1 MSTEETMDQNLE
13 AMLGAE
19 AAAATNPIQTSIKGL
34 SKEQRAVLKD
44 MVDRTIEEQDGG
56 GPDVVARRYLVAE
69 SQLNAELVHAFDQRY
84 SSPQALRQ
92 ANKVIGKAL
101 DHMVAAARREPDANA
116 TEDRLAVAQAVRVTS
131 TKIPEKPPVKYGDLS
146 DLEFARQKSQIR
158 TLTLTGGRH

>member
-56 GPDVVARRYLVAE
+56 GPDVAIMPEGEFR
-69 SQLNAELVHAFDQRY
+69 AFVSRMI
-84 SSPQALRQ
+84 
-92 ANKVIGKAL
+92 K
-101 DHMVAAARREPDANA
+101 
-116 TEDRLAVAQAVRVTS
+116 
-131 TKIPEKPPVKYGDLS
+131 
-146 DLEFARQKSQIR
+146 
-158 TLTLTGGRH
+158 